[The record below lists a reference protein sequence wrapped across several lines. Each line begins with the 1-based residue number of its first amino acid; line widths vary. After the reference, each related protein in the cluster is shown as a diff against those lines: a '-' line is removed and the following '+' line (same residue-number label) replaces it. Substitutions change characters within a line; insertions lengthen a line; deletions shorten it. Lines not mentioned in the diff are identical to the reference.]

1 MHIHAQR
8 NQPHD
13 IIKYIVD
20 AVLTKYDTERERE
33 EENSQYD

>member
-1 MHIHAQR
+1 MHVQR

-20 AVLTKYDTERERE
+20 AVTTKYARDKERGRKKL
-33 EENSQYD
+33 ST